1 MDRKSNYSGNNWF
14 LFCAIILLSFC
25 LRPSITGVGPLIPI
39 IRADLNLSNSWA
51 GFLTTVPLLAFA
63 TFSLFSSA
71 IGHALGYV
79 RAILLGLIILGVG
92 IVIRVQGGVFLLY
105 FGTAL
110 TGRSEERRVG
120 QEASY
125 Q

>member
-1 MDRKSNYSGNNWF
+1 MNSKDSNSQTNWL
-14 LFCAIILLSFC
+14 LFFAIVLVSFC
-25 LRPSITGVGPLIPI
+25 LRPSITGVGPLIPN
-39 IRADLNLSNSWA
+39 IRDDLNLSNSWA